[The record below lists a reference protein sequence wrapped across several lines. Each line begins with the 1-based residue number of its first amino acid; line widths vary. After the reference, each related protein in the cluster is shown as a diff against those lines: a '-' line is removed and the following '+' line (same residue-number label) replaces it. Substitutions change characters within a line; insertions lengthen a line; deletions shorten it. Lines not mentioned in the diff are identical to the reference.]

1 MMSHHYVD
9 KSKNVLLDAN
19 LLTMYLVAQLGD
31 GEVESFKRTR
41 EYTTADAQILDKT
54 LLGFK
59 SIVTTPQVLTETAN
73 LLDWFEGAKR
83 QVLFG
88 YLSHFIIQVDERYLA
103 AKQIIISPAF
113 IKLGLSDAA
122 LYDIC
127 HLDKCVLLTA
137 DLDLYGFAAGHGI
150 EAINFTHL
158 RKYL

>member
-1 MMSHHYVD
+1 MTHHYID

-41 EYTTADAQILDKT
+41 EYTTADAKILDKT

-59 SIVTTPQVLTETAN
+59 SIITTPQVLTETAN
-73 LLDWFEGAKR
+73 LLDWFKDAKR
-83 QVLFG
+83 RVLFG
-88 YLSHFIIQVDERYLA
+88 YLSQFIVQFDEKYLA
-103 AKQIIISPAF
+103 AKEVIVSPAF

-122 LYDIC
+122 LFDIC

-137 DLDLYGFAAGHGI
+137 DLDLYGFAVGHGI

-158 RKYL
+158 REYL

>member
-1 MMSHHYVD
+1 MTHPYIY
-9 KSKNVLLDAN
+9 KSKQVLLDAN

-41 EYTTADAQILDKT
+41 EYTTIDAKILDKT

-59 SIVTTPQVLTETAN
+59 SIITTPQVLTETAN
-73 LLDWFEGAKR
+73 LLDWFKDAKR
-83 QVLFG
+83 QVLFS
-88 YLSHFIIQVDERYLA
+88 YLSQFVIKVDEKYLP
-103 AKQIIISPAF
+103 AKQIIASPAF

-122 LYDIC
+122 LFDIC
-127 HLDKCVLLTA
+127 HLDNCVLLTA

-158 RKYL
+158 REYL

>member
-1 MMSHHYVD
+1 MTHHSID
-9 KSKNVLLDAN
+9 KSKHVLLDAN

-31 GEVESFKRTR
+31 GEVESYKRTQ
-41 EYTTADAQILDKT
+41 EYTTADAKILDKT

-59 SIVTTPQVLTETAN
+59 SIITTPQVLTETAN
-73 LLDWFEGAKR
+73 LLDWVSGAKR
-83 QVLFG
+83 QLLFG
-88 YLSHFIIQVDERYLA
+88 YLSRFIVQTGEKYLP

-122 LYDIC
+122 LFDIC

-150 EAINFTHL
+150 EAINFNHL
-158 RKYL
+158 RNYL

>member
-1 MMSHHYVD
+1 MSHHYVD

-41 EYTTADAQILDKT
+41 EYITADAQILDKT

-88 YLSHFIIQVDERYLA
+88 YLSHFIIQVDEKYLA

-137 DLDLYGFAAGHGI
+137 DLDLYGFATGHGI

-158 RKYL
+158 RHYL

>member
-1 MMSHHYVD
+1 MTHHYID
-9 KSKNVLLDAN
+9 KSKRVLLDAN

-31 GEVESFKRTR
+31 GEVEKFSRTR
-41 EYTTADAQILDKT
+41 AYTTADAKILDKT
-54 LLGFK
+54 LLGFN
-59 SIVTTPQVLTETAN
+59 SIITTPQVLTETAN
-73 LLDWFEGAKR
+73 LLDWFKGKKR
-83 QVLFG
+83 KILFG
-88 YLSHFIIQVDERYLA
+88 YLSQFVLTVDEKYLT
-103 AKQIIISPAF
+103 AKQIILSPAF

-122 LYDIC
+122 LFDIC